1 MKRLLLAVAVAMA
14 AAIIVP
20 GANAASADATTA
32 TASSTSETIVL
43 SGWPESGPATATL
56 QKVITSFEATHPRI
70 HVDYQPLGNYTG
82 DIEAAFAG
90 GAPPDVFYVDSSLAP
105 DWIARG
111 YLQPLQGLAK
121 KNGFDTSHFFPA
133 LLQAFESPTGQ
144 PYGFPKDW
152 SPLAL
157 WTNDALVPTAPTTW
171 TELRATAQQVRASTG
186 ITPICI
192 SVDWARLLAFVEENG
207 ASLATIDSEQAAAAV
222 QFYSGLVR
230 DGLAATPDML
240 GEPWCGQAL
249 ADGQVAMAFEGN
261 WLLPVMRQTS
271 LAYSI
276 HPMPSSLRRGNVAFT
291 VAYAMASSSQ
301 HKQAAWELISYLTG
315 RTGMQQWVNGAVAQP
330 SRDDVRPVPG
340 TEVFQGEAPIA
351 TGWQFGVGFNDAVN
365 LGNSELGNVF
375 AGTESIDQMLA
386 DFKAALGE

>member
-1 MKRLLLAVAVAMA
+1 MFRFAFVLSVGLAVVVAAVAA
-14 AAIIVP
+14 G
-20 GANAASADATTA
+20 GAGAASPPVQTV
-32 TASSTSETIVL
+32 VL
-43 SGWPESGPATATL
+43 SGWPESPEATVAL
-56 QKVITSFEATHPRI
+56 ENVIGAFEASHPSIR
-70 HVDYQPLGNYTG
+70 VDYEPLATYEP
-82 DIEAAFAG
+82 DIEADFAG
-90 GAPPDVFYVDSSLAP
+90 GGTPPDVFYVDSSLAP

-111 YLQPLQGLAK
+111 YMLPLGGLATRS
-121 KNGFDTSHFFPA
+121 GFNMGHFFPV
-133 LLQAFESPTGQ
+133 LRRAFEGPGGQ

-152 SPLAL
+152 SPLGMY
-157 WTNDALVPTAPTTW
+157 TNDALLAQAGVSAPSTW
-171 TELRATAQQVRASTG
+171 TQLHAAAEQIRAATG
-186 ITPICI
+186 VTPICL
-192 SVDWARLLAFVEENG
+192 SADWARLLAFVEENG

>member
-1 MKRLLLAVAVAMA
+1 VLKTVLVLIATTLAFA
-14 AAIIVP
+14 AA
-20 GANAASADATTA
+20 A
-32 TASSTSETIVL
+32 TASSKSETIVL
-43 SGWPESGPATATL
+43 SGWPESDPATATL
-56 QKVITSFEATHPRI
+56 ESVIVSFEATHPGI
-70 HVDYQPLGNYTG
+70 NVKYQPLPNYAG

-111 YLQPLQGLAK
+111 YLQPLHGFATK
-121 KNGFDTSHFFPA
+121 SGFDASHFFPV
-133 LLQAFESPTGQ
+133 LRDAFEGPGGQ

-157 WTNDALVPTAPTTW
+157 WTNDALVATAPTTW
-171 TELRATAQQVRASTG
+171 TELRTTAQHVRATTG
-186 ITPICI
+186 VTPICI

-207 ASLATIDSEQAAAAV
+207 ASLETIDSPQAVAAV
-222 QFYSGLVR
+222 QFYVGLVD

-261 WLLPVMRQTS
+261 WLLPVMRQTP

-276 HPMPSSLRRGNVAFT
+276 HPMPANVRRGNLAFT
-291 VAYAMASSSQ
+291 VAYAMASSSP
-301 HKQAAWELISYLTG
+301 HKQAAWELLSYLTG

-330 SRDDVRPVPG
+330 SRDDVIPVPG
-340 TEVFQGEAPIA
+340 TEVFQGEEPIA
-351 TGWQFGVGFNDAVN
+351 TVWQFGLGFNNAVMLAN
-365 LGNSELGNVF
+365 GGLGNVF

-386 DFKAALGE
+386 DFKAALAG